1 MISMY
6 NIAGMPCHNHGDRHA
21 SGCPKMP
28 RSPRQWSWHSAPAGE
43 SKCSL
48 ASSIESPPGLVG
60 DPWISWGFNPQNGGI
75 MGI

>member
-1 MISMY
+1 
-6 NIAGMPCHNHGDRHA
+6 
-21 SGCPKMP
+21 MP